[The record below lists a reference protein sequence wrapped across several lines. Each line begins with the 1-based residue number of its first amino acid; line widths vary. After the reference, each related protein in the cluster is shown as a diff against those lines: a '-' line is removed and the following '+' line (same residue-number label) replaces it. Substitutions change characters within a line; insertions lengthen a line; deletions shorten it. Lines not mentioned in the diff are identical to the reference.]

1 MKNKLKK
8 YTMKTIILTL
18 SSILLLSCNSVVK
31 DNNANVQSN
40 DTNMVKTPVDLS
52 VVDPIILD
60 SIIVENK
67 FVNTPFDKNDDMKY
81 FNKIISK
88 QTKVN
93 VELKEGYEE
102 NVMDTVKTIYWD
114 KSYIEILTNKTTD
127 RFLQYAIINDN
138 NIVLRNNIRIGQDLK
153 TVCSAFNIK
162 YDPEKMYKYIELT
175 TTSEE
180 AGTYLT
186 FYFKENILVSIVYSP
201 YTG

>member
-1 MKNKLKK
+1 
-8 YTMKTIILTL
+8 MKTIILTL

-52 VVDPIILD
+52 LVDPIILD

-88 QTKVN
+88 KTKVN

-127 RFLQYAIINDN
+127 RFLQ
-138 NIVLRNNIRIGQDLK
+138 
-153 TVCSAFNIK
+153 
-162 YDPEKMYKYIELT
+162 
-175 TTSEE
+175 
-180 AGTYLT
+180 
-186 FYFKENILVSIVYSP
+186 
-201 YTG
+201 